1 MDSSF
6 HRDPSP
12 LLPTSA
18 PTSSPQAHLMGNGQ
32 PGQGAEAQQRGGGHG
47 GGGGHGRGGG
57 QRVHG
62 QLRALL
68 LLHHDGGQFVSQH
81 PRSMFHI
88 WGRGAAAR
96 LRGLPEQRAQP
107 PSWPLGAALDWTVER
122 CSDTQEGRQ
131 KRAGAAFAGGWR
143 GLEPFWWWGHLLH
156 SAAYRVRLDNRPG
169 LLLTGCV
176 TLGKL
181 LNISEP

>member
-68 LLHHDGGQFVSQH
+68 LLHHDGAQFVSQH

-88 WGRGAAAR
+88 WGRGQQPGSGDSQSRGLSHPPGLWELLWTGLWRDARIHRKAGRKGQGRR
-96 LRGLPEQRAQP
+96 LREGGEDWSRSGGGDISFIQQLIECA
-107 PSWPLGAALDWTVER
+107 WTTDLD
-122 CSDTQEGRQ
+122 S
-131 KRAGAAFAGGWR
+131 
-143 GLEPFWWWGHLLH
+143 
-156 SAAYRVRLDNRPG
+156 S
-169 LLLTGCV
+169 
-176 TLGKL
+176 
-181 LNISEP
+181 